1 MKGTAVQSIR
11 PSILPV
17 FAVLLLAGCDMRPHP
32 VTEVAVPPTVAP
44 TNTQMAEPTAS
55 PSTEILP
62 SPTATDYAGPIL
74 SQEQSNYEFII
85 PLTIQRV
92 MDESIDVFFVL
103 DRPGGGFLF
112 YWPFD
117 GDYRQG
123 AWIPLREDT
132 AEHYLNITDL
142 EIGQR
147 YMAMVGMEDASGEYR
162 APMLAGEPWAPISMQ
177 VHPTE
182 DPIRIAVIGDSGFG
196 EELTYQLVEAM
207 AEHNPDLVVHVGD
220 VVYKIFQEG
229 DPRVAFTE
237 KYFQPFSPVLHIAP
251 VYPVPGNHEYD
262 ADAYLG
268 GIPYYFTVFPPF
280 PEMIGGD
287 DLPDPLR
294 REWYAIEAGSTQ
306 ILLLNSQLLFQ
317 GRFVEEQTEWLRGR
331 LADDHF
337 DNSVVVF
344 HVPPYSSSRHAAEGR
359 IVASRW
365 GDILAQAS
373 DRVVLAGHE
382 HVYERLVVEGVT
394 YLISG
399 GGSSVTY
406 PMIFPHP
413 GSQFFDSISH
423 YIILDVYPDRAE
435 FVSYSVDGSIIEAGE
450 ISFSAD

>member
-1 MKGTAVQSIR
+1 LV
-11 PSILPV
+11 
-17 FAVLLLAGCDMRPHP
+17 
-32 VTEVAVPPTVAP
+32 EPTV
-44 TNTQMAEPTAS
+44 
-55 PSTEILP
+55 
-62 SPTATDYAGPIL
+62 TATIEIEPAPSATNYAGPVL
-74 SQEQSNYEFII
+74 SEEGGEYEFII
-85 PLTIQRV
+85 PLTIQRA
-92 MDESIDVFFVL
+92 MEESIDVFFVL
-103 DRPGGGFLF
+103 DRPGVGFLF
-112 YWPFD
+112 YWPLA

-132 AEHYLNITDL
+132 AAHYLNIPDL
-142 EIGQR
+142 ESGQH
-147 YMAMVGMEDASGEYR
+147 YMAMVGMDDGSGEYR
-162 APMLAGEPWAPISMQ
+162 APMLGGEPWAPISM
-177 VHPTE
+177 HLPPTE

-207 AEHNPDLVVHVGD
+207 AEHDPDLVVHVGD

-229 DPRVAFTE
+229 DPRVAFKE

-262 ADAYLG
+262 VDAYLG
-268 GIPYYFTVFPPF
+268 GTPYYFTVFPPF
-280 PEMIGGD
+280 PEMVGGEH
-287 DLPDPLR
+287 LPDPVR
-294 REWYAIEAGSTQ
+294 REWYALEVGSTQ

-317 GRFVEEQTEWLRGR
+317 GRLVEEQTEWLRGR
-331 LADDHF
+331 LADDRF
-337 DNSVVVF
+337 ENSVIVF

-373 DRVVLAGHE
+373 DRIVLAGHE
-382 HVYERLVVEGVT
+382 HVYERLVVDGVT

-406 PMIFPHP
+406 PLIFPHP

-435 FVSYSVDGSIIEAGE
+435 FVSYAFDGSTIEAGE
-450 ISFSAD
+450 IRFSAD